1 MDVICVLLSWR
12 YNGFWMSTL
21 TQHESTCTEG
31 EQWAAMEIMSLCAA
45 PTGEEDPGPDRDGCA
60 SCSQIKPTI
69 SHKHIHTDS
78 CMYTEMSH
86 THARTLQS
94 ALCLDSLTE
103 NHQGNWTLIAL
114 CASLALHVALSNIKP
129 TKSCD
134 NNNNVSFLSTFFQTH
149 EHLVILEICSQI
161 PDNTFSIQTKKTGFL
176 KSSHLQQVAPGG
188 L

>member
-1 MDVICVLLSWR
+1 MKAPAQRESSGQRWRLCHSVQHPLERRILDQTVMGVRHVLKSSPPSHTNT
-12 YNGFWMSTL
+12 YTL
-21 TQHESTCTEG
+21 THVCT
-31 EQWAAMEIMSLCAA
+31 QKC
-45 PTGEEDPGPDRDGCA
+45 
-60 SCSQIKPTI
+60 
-69 SHKHIHTDS
+69 
-78 CMYTEMSH
+78 H
-86 THARTLQS
+86 THTRTLQS